1 MFGKIRNL
9 LFGSVAS
16 GSLAKSRLHFVLVQ
30 DRTGLSSD
38 EMVSFKREM
47 LTVLEKYFVIDEEGF
62 DIAYAREGEQTTLRI
77 NSPVLVR
84 RALIGHDKQQP
95 QAKGNNNKKAGNA
108 SGGQGK

>member
-1 MFGKIRNL
+1 MFGKIKNL

-47 LTVLEKYFVIDEEGF
+47 LQVLERYFVIDEDGF

-84 RALIGHDKQQP
+84 RALIGHDKQQ
-95 QAKGNNNKKAGNA
+95 KGKPNQKTANS

>member
-1 MFGKIRNL
+1 MFGKIKNL
-9 LFGSVAS
+9 LFGNVAS

-47 LTVLEKYFVIDEEGF
+47 LTVLERYFVIDEDGF

-84 RALIGHDKQQP
+84 RALIGHEKQP
-95 QAKGNNNKKAGNA
+95 QKGKKAANSPA
-108 SGGQGK
+108 TPSK